1 MTMNYLDPITT
12 LLMTKAIDGL
22 HMRQTYIAQ
31 NIANASTE
39 NYVPM
44 RVSFESALR
53 AAANDGPGVLQRL
66 EPRVYEDPQGAVD
79 GVRLDM
85 ELASASETALR
96 FSGLIEV
103 LGRHFALQRLVVSAN
118 GRS

>member
-1 MTMNYLDPITT
+1 MTTNYLDPMTT
-12 LLMTKAIDGL
+12 LLLTKAIDGL
-22 HMRQTYIAQ
+22 HLRQTFIAQ
-31 NIANASTE
+31 NIANASTVG
-39 NYVPM
+39 YIPI
-44 RVSFESALR
+44 RVSFEEALR
-53 AAANDGPGVLQRL
+53 AAANDGPGVVERL
-66 EPRVYEDPQGAVD
+66 EPRVFEDIEGGLD